1 MRGTR
6 ADRRDRWLI
15 AAVPVL
21 LALVALTQVG
31 LATTTDLTP
40 WRGAGF
46 GMFSTLDG
54 HDLRGVRVEVVE
66 ADGERLAIPGRSLR
80 RGSDELDRALVRAR
94 AWPTDARVD
103 ELGRAI
109 AAADLVEVSGGR
121 AEPRAALDPD
131 PDEDASQIIR
141 PVDDVAQVDIEIHRI
156 RFDRPSREVVPEVI
170 AERTVRP

>member
-1 MRGTR
+1 MRGHGT
-6 ADRRDRWLI
+6 ARRDRWLV

-21 LALVALTQVG
+21 LALVALTQVTV
-31 LATTTDLTP
+31 ATTTDLTP
-40 WRGAGF
+40 WRGGGF

-54 HDLRGVRVEVVE
+54 HDLRGVRVEVVD

-80 RGSDELDRALVRAR
+80 AGEEELDRALVRAR
-94 AWPTDARVD
+94 AWPTDSRVD
-103 ELGRAI
+103 ELGRRI

-131 PDEDASQIIR
+131 PNEDATQIIR
-141 PVDDVAQVDIEIHRI
+141 PVDGVAQVDIEIHRI
-156 RFDRPSREVVPEVI
+156 RFDRPSRTVVPEVI